1 MKKII
6 KVKRHIKSDG
16 SVVESYNRTI
26 DTNDVKSLSFSIKK
40 KRLEEE
46 QASIL
51 NSFREED

>member
-26 DTNDVKSLSFSIKK
+26 DTDDAKTLSFSIKQ
-40 KRLEEE
+40 KRLDKE

-51 NSFREED
+51 DSFRKED

>member
-26 DTNDVKSLSFSIKK
+26 DTDDTKTLSFCIKK
-40 KRLEEE
+40 KRLEKERP
-46 QASIL
+46 SVLDIL
-51 NSFREED
+51 NGEN